1 MGNKVSQLDNFSGP
15 CYRWQD
21 PHIMRMVGDR
31 LKKEQWSYVTGGFKV
46 KKKKEYLKYG
56 ICTKTVRLIDQ
67 DDNYFLRLSFVQ
79 IKCLLGVSC

>member
-21 PHIMRMVGDR
+21 PHIVRMVGDR
-31 LKKEQWSYVTGGFKV
+31 LKKKPEWSYVTSGFKAKI
-46 KKKKEYLKYG
+46 KKIEYLKYG

-67 DDNYFLRLSFVQ
+67 DDNYFLRLSFVHY
-79 IKCLLGVSC
+79 KLNV